1 MFLTSIQLLSMSFIY
16 LSEGII
22 AVIINAT
29 SNPIIGLFIGLL
41 ATSILQSSSTTTSI
55 VIAAV
60 ASGSLTL
67 ENTIPIVIGA
77 NIGTTITSTIISMS
91 YLNKTKEFKRAVA
104 AGTVHDI
111 FNILL
116 VIMIFPLEIKYGF
129 LSNSCQYLASLIHM
143 QSGSVVEI
151 SVQSSLLSEFVSTI
165 GQAIH
170 PLILPIVAM
179 VGIFGSVKLIS
190 NFLYKELIGKSK
202 ERFETIVFRTP
213 IKSFSWGLILTAIIQ
228 SSSISTSLIV
238 PIVAT
243 RKVKLKTAFQ
253 FIIGANL
260 GTTLTAIIAATFKS
274 EAAIALA
281 FVHFLFNLIG
291 VIIFLAVPGLRKLP
305 VILAKKLG
313 RVSMKYRFASIVY
326 ILFTFFILPFT
337 LIYLNG
343 KFSEI
348 SQPPSKKTETIET
361 KK

>member
-1 MFLTSIQLLSMSFIY
+1 M
-16 LSEGII
+16 
-22 AVIINAT
+22 
-29 SNPIIGLFIGLL
+29 
-41 ATSILQSSSTTTSI
+41 
-55 VIAAV
+55 
-60 ASGSLTL
+60 
-67 ENTIPIVIGA
+67 
-77 NIGTTITSTIISMS
+77 
-91 YLNKTKEFKRAVA
+91 
-104 AGTVHDI
+104 
-111 FNILL
+111 
-116 VIMIFPLEIKYGF
+116 
-129 LSNSCQYLASLIHM
+129 
-143 QSGSVVEI
+143 
-151 SVQSSLLSEFVSTI
+151 
-165 GQAIH
+165 
-170 PLILPIVAM
+170 
-179 VGIFGSVKLIS
+179 
-190 NFLYKELIGKSK
+190 
-202 ERFETIVFRTP
+202 
-213 IKSFSWGLILTAIIQ
+213 
-228 SSSISTSLIV
+228 IV